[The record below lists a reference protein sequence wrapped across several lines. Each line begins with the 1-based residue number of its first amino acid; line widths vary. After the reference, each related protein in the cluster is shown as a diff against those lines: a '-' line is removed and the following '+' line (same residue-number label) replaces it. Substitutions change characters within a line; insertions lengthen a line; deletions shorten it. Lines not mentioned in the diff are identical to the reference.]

1 MEFHFNNT
9 LLLSKASFFRSD
21 VQVFLFLKIAVEDS
35 KCIKLNESRN
45 VAVAVQIQIQT
56 KYHNE
61 EC

>member
-1 MEFHFNNT
+1 M
-9 LLLSKASFFRSD
+9 
-21 VQVFLFLKIAVEDS
+21 FLFLKIAVEDS

-45 VAVAVQIQIQT
+45 VAVAVAVAVQIQIQT